1 MKTMKTIALVTLT
14 ITLIGAG
21 SALAAS
27 VQQPPDYSQPAML
40 AFTQEVLRQRAAER
54 IDIDLGAIDIYH
66 FGLRSRFYWLP
77 LLAPLPGTRL
87 KDTSSLPSP
96 FALTQTVI
104 ARSMPY
110 MSDDETSPAVHR
122 EIKRVL
128 RLDKKRAKIKVT
140 ASE

>member
-1 MKTMKTIALVTLT
+1 MKTTTIIAL
-14 ITLIGAG
+14 ITVLGAG
-21 SALAAS
+21 AALAADVS
-27 VQQPPDYSQPAML
+27 RPDYSQPAML

-54 IDIDLGAIDIYH
+54 VDVDLGAIDIYH
-66 FGLRSRFYWLP
+66 FGLHSRFYWLP

-87 KDTSSLPSP
+87 VDTATLPSP
-96 FALTQTVI
+96 FALTQTAI

-110 MSDDETSPAVHR
+110 MSDNETSAAVNR

-128 RLDKKRAKIKVT
+128 KLDKKKAKIKVM